1 MLSAHRF
8 SCVAVRRRSF
18 GYTLGME
25 LILKLVAGLMAGLR
39 GYFLIVAG
47 IAVVPCIL
55 FLVVLVVRLFKPSR
69 TGASDGK
76 KS

>member
-1 MLSAHRF
+1 L
-8 SCVAVRRRSF
+8 VV
-18 GYTLGME
+18 E

-47 IAVVPCIL
+47 IVVVPCIF
-55 FLVVLVVRLFKPSR
+55 FLLVLGFRLLKPSR
-69 TGASDGK
+69 AGAGDGK

>member
-1 MLSAHRF
+1 L
-8 SCVAVRRRSF
+8 VV
-18 GYTLGME
+18 E

-47 IAVVPCIL
+47 IVGVPCIF
-55 FLVVLVVRLFKPSR
+55 FLLVLVFRLLKPSR
-69 TGASDGK
+69 SAATDGK

>member
-1 MLSAHRF
+1 LL
-8 SCVAVRRRSF
+8 
-18 GYTLGME
+18 GYTLIME

-47 IAVVPCIL
+47 IVAVPCIL
-55 FLVVLVVRLFKPSR
+55 FLLVLVFRLLKLSR
-69 TGASDGK
+69 AGASDGK

>member
-1 MLSAHRF
+1 M
-8 SCVAVRRRSF
+8 

-47 IAVVPCIL
+47 IVAVPCIF
-55 FLVVLVVRLFKPSR
+55 FLLVLVFRLLKPSR
-69 TGASDGK
+69 AGASDGK